1 MLLMI
6 DNYDSFT
13 YTLVQYFRT
22 LGQDVLVKRNDDI
35 TIEQITQLNPSRI
48 VISPGP
54 GTPEQAGLSNEIILQ
69 FYKHVPILGVCLGHQ
84 AIAQAFGA
92 IVTKAEKV
100 MHGKTSSIIHSQSD
114 IFAGIDNPFT
124 VTRYHSL
131 IVDETTLPDQIQA
144 TAWTTDQNNNTH
156 ELMALKLKDYP
167 VVGVQFHPESV
178 LTQFG
183 HKLLSNFLAY

>member
-1 MLLMI
+1 MI

-13 YTLVQYFRT
+13 YTLVQYFKV
-22 LGQDVLVKRNDDI
+22 LGQNVLVKRNDEI
-35 TIEQITQLNPSRI
+35 TIEEIKQLKPQHI

-54 GTPEQAGLSNEIILQ
+54 GTPEQAGLSKDIILQ
-69 FYKHVPILGVCLGHQ
+69 FYQTVPILGVCLGHQ
-84 AIAQAFGA
+84 AIAQTFGA
-92 IVTKAEKV
+92 TVTKAKKV
-100 MHGKTSSIIHSQSD
+100 MHGKTSSITHSQTD
-114 IFAGIDNPFT
+114 IFDGIDNPFM

-131 IVDETTLPDQIQA
+131 IVDEKTLPEQIQA
-144 TAWTTDQNNNTH
+144 TAWSCDDKNNKN

-167 VVGVQFHPESV
+167 VIGVQFHPESV

>member
-13 YTLVQYFRT
+13 YTLVQYFRA
-22 LGQDVLVKRNDDI
+22 LGQEVLVKRNDQI
-35 TIEQITQLNPSRI
+35 TIEQIKQLNPAHI

-54 GTPEQAGLSNEIILQ
+54 GTPEQAGLSKEIILQ
-69 FYKHVPILGVCLGHQ
+69 FYKNVPILGVCLGHQ

-92 IVTKAEKV
+92 KVIRANKV
-100 MHGKTSSIIHSQSD
+100 MHGKTSNIIHSEAD
-114 IFAGIDNPFT
+114 IFSGIDNPFT

-131 IVDETTLPDQIQA
+131 IVDKNTLPEQIQA
-144 TAWTTDQNNNTH
+144 TAWTYDENNNKN
-156 ELMALKLKDYP
+156 ELMALKLKNYP

-183 HKLLSNFLAY
+183 HKLLANFLTY